1 MSEKHLSGSCRHATC
16 CSQLET
22 EAASGKQ
29 LRVGRPWST
38 GHRICQF
45 RSPNLALSRDLLK
58 TVQQEVYS
66 SLSWSSQQSLQ

>member
-29 LRVGRPWST
+29 LRVGRPWSKGARFVNSDQQVWRFLGT
-38 GHRICQF
+38 C
-45 RSPNLALSRDLLK
+45 LK
-58 TVQQEVYS
+58 TVQREVYS
-66 SLSWSSQQSLQ
+66 SARLEVSS